1 MTEIAE
7 HATELLERLYDCAA
21 AGEGESETV
30 AAYLDSKGL
39 GADYGFDLIN
49 LLDSN
54 GYVEQSSGYGA
65 AAGTITAHGKHAV
78 QHLRAERADP
88 KVRVSQLRTAMLSWL
103 DDREAQRVETSSW
116 EPFLEFAAT
125 EEGGGHSERDV
136 RHAAEYL
143 HEHQLIKAVK
153 VAEEIDGWLR
163 PTLTVAGRTCLT
175 DFGGDVAEYLN
186 RGHATSVITDNSTTN
201 NTWVSDNHGNL
212 NVAGDHI
219 SQSITNSGLDVAQLL
234 ELAGGIDQF
243 APVLQL
249 PADVEREIVAAAHDL
264 HAEASS
270 ASPDRGRLRQLVDK
284 IYVGVKDAAPT
295 VGKKVVLGLID
306 MALKA
311 LSGTGGA

>member
-65 AAGTITAHGKHAV
+65 AAGTITAHGKTRCSSCAPSAPTRRSVSVSCARRCCRGWTTARPGRSTH
-78 QHLRAERADP
+78 RAGNC
-88 KVRVSQLRTAMLSWL
+88 SW
-103 DDREAQRVETSSW
+103 SSRR
-116 EPFLEFAAT
+116 PRRLAAY
-125 EEGGGHSERDV
+125 SERDV

-163 PTLTVAGRTCLT
+163 PTLTVAGRTCLI

-186 RGHATSVITDNSTTN
+186 RGRATPMITDNSTTN

-212 NVAGDHI
+212 NVSGDHI

-234 ELAGGIDQF
+234 ELAGGVDQF

-249 PADVEREIVAAAHDL
+249 PAHVERELVATAHDL
-264 HAEASS
+264 HAEASV
-270 ASPDRGRLRQLVDK
+270 AAPDRGRLRQLVDK
-284 IYVGVKDAAPT
+284 IYAGVKDAAPT
-295 VGKKVVLGLID
+295 VGKKAVLGLVD
-306 MALKA
+306 LALKA
-311 LSGTGGA
+311 LGGSGGA